1 VRACVRRRLEPR
13 VDKEARQRLDGA
25 VGGRGQQREPPAS
38 WVGCAARGGGAGE
51 AGAAAAAWS
60 RCRVSSWAG
69 VLEVLDVLDAKGLG
83 SSFVVVLVPTGTGLQ
98 LIKASSTACGVRRAC
113 AVPEPVPGE
122 TGAREKMER
131 CSGCTDALLFWC
143 SRGQRQ

>member
-13 VDKEARQRLDGA
+13 VDKEARQKLDGA

-69 VLEVLDVLDAKGLG
+69 VLEVLDVLRCQRPG
-83 SSFVVVLVPTGTGLQ
+83 VVFRGGAGAHGYGAAADQSVVN
-98 LIKASSTACGVRRAC
+98 SVRRAACLCC
-113 AVPEPVPGE
+113 A
-122 TGAREKMER
+122 
-131 CSGCTDALLFWC
+131 
-143 SRGQRQ
+143 